1 MSNNPITRDAIR
13 RARIIFTLL
22 AALYFL
28 AALVDPCDGH
38 SCSQDG
44 HDSVSA
50 LSAD

>member
-1 MSNNPITRDAIR
+1 MK
-13 RARIIFTLL
+13 RARILL
-22 AALYFL
+22 IGIAILYFL

-44 HDSVSA
+44 RASVSA